1 MAKIWEFPILWL
13 VLAVCLAQAM
23 PLARTSVDACDN
35 SPLEESEDEEGVDVA
50 GADAIVNRRAE
61 FETAFAW
68 IGVAP
73 RAKRLGRCGQI
84 SRSSAQPLN
93 NGLGAPLR
101 L

>member
-1 MAKIWEFPILWL
+1 MVKFREFPILWL

-23 PLARTSVDACDN
+23 PLALISLDVCDN
-35 SPLEESEDEEGVDVA
+35 SPLEESEDEEGVDAA
-50 GADAIVNRRAE
+50 GADAVVNRRPE
-61 FETAFAW
+61 FETAVAC

-73 RAKRLGRCGQI
+73 RVKKLGQRGQLP
-84 SRSSAQPLN
+84 RSSAQPLN